1 MGKKTQKN
9 GCGESLDN
17 LSFPHGGQAKVTS
30 SRGRSRS
37 PRDSPAGRN
46 LDDSP
51 QLRTDLRRER
61 RKTPS
66 RRTRNQENIRF
77 MMESFMHPTESST
90 PRRKPVKTDEDDRE
104 QRRLLDRM
112 REVEERLTRRID
124 NSLRDAGN
132 CLDRLLQNSRQEP
145 EAAMTL
151 RNGKQLS
158 RHHEHQ
164 LSTDSDED
172 QNATEPDTSNQHST
186 VIQAPLAA
194 KANGNVQY
202 VSWSFMDMVGLA
214 SRLPDLNEGASK
226 WITKLEERTAGVKLA
241 LGDIKA
247 LLMHVAGKQMTEEMF
262 LDAHLPLVVRG
273 NTADHIDFG
282 GHRNFIWT
290 QLRRHYPEKID
301 PTKLEGE
308 ALNEAERPAKF
319 LRDFLYIGPQEAAVA
334 VELPEKLKDWY
345 LVPDSAPHRT
355 LLTAESQESKDL
367 GPRHRLVPH
376 PKKNQ
381 FG

>member
-1 MGKKTQKN
+1 MTPHNYTRIYTGK
-9 GCGESLDN
+9 GE
-17 LSFPHGGQAKVTS
+17 
-30 SRGRSRS
+30 
-37 PRDSPAGRN
+37 
-46 LDDSP
+46 
-51 QLRTDLRRER
+51 E
-61 RKTPS
+61 TPS

-77 MMESFMHPTESST
+77 TMEGVMHPTESST
-90 PRRKPVKTDEDDRE
+90 PRRKLVKTDEGDRE
-104 QRRLLDRM
+104 QRRLLNRM

-145 EAAMTL
+145 EDAMTL

-226 WITKLEERTAGVKLA
+226 WIMKL
-241 LGDIKA
+241 
-247 LLMHVAGKQMTEEMF
+247 
-262 LDAHLPLVVRG
+262 
-273 NTADHIDFG
+273 
-282 GHRNFIWT
+282 
-290 QLRRHYPEKID
+290 
-301 PTKLEGE
+301 
-308 ALNEAERPAKF
+308 
-319 LRDFLYIGPQEAAVA
+319 
-334 VELPEKLKDWY
+334 
-345 LVPDSAPHRT
+345 
-355 LLTAESQESKDL
+355 
-367 GPRHRLVPH
+367 
-376 PKKNQ
+376 
-381 FG
+381 